1 VYKYFSRFGDDNMPT
16 LTVSIPKEL
25 KKKMDEFPEVNW
37 SEVLKA
43 RLKKRADALLK
54 FEEMRKKGEM

>member
-25 KKKMDEFPEVNW
+25 KKKMAE
-37 SEVLKA
+37 
-43 RLKKRADALLK
+43 ALLK
-54 FEEMRKKGEM
+54 FEEKRKKGDV